1 MFQHFFL
8 VLRIKFKKEI
18 LLMNRNFMIKM
29 NAKRLLILTAF
40 LSIMFGI
47 LTVSAFAATDN
58 DTEDATTGSIEQWKF
73 ISMAIAVSIP
83 AVGAGYSVAHT
94 GTAAAACITEK
105 PELFGRTIVYVGMA
119 EGIAIYGLLISFLI
133 WIS

>member
-1 MFQHFFL
+1 
-8 VLRIKFKKEI
+8 
-18 LLMNRNFMIKM
+18 MNRNFMIKM
-29 NAKRLLILTAF
+29 NVKRLLFLTAF

-58 DTEDATTGSIEQWKF
+58 DTDDTTTGSIEQWKF

-83 AVGAGYSVAHT
+83 AVAAGYSVAHT
-94 GTAAAACITEK
+94 GTASAACITEK